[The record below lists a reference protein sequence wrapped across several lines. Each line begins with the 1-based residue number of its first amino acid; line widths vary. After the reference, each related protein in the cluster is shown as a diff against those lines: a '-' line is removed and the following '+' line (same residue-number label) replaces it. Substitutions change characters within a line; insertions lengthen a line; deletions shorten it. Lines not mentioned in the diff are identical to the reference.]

1 MQIWFFVV
9 EFFWQD
15 NLAAAL
21 ALVIVFLTAAAVSV
35 GYFARSTG
43 LYAALCL
50 LTVSLGNILFLAFD
64 RGEKTL
70 VLLLTVSG
78 SFAGMGYVVLYVLL
92 AVRCKIVRRREART
106 ALKRRIQFTLPDR
119 ENEYLRDRLRISLNT
134 KREEVVSER
143 KQVGVRIGYAR
154 KMIAKIKEASLT
166 PTERIDVEEM
176 AGLIAVYDSKEKWS
190 ASDVKVMSEVFS
202 RLLKL
207 SAKYGIAV

>member
-1 MQIWFFVV
+1 MQIWFFALV
-9 EFFWQD
+9 FFGQD
-15 NLAAAL
+15 KLAAAL
-21 ALVIVFLTAAAVSV
+21 ALAIIFLTATAVSV
-35 GYFARSTG
+35 GFFARSTG

-50 LTVSLGNILFLAFD
+50 LTVSLGNILFLAFG

-70 VLLLTVSG
+70 ALLLAVGG
-78 SFAGMGYVVLYVLL
+78 SFAGIGYAVLYLLL
-92 AVRCKIVRRREART
+92 ALRRKIVRRRAARVE
-106 ALKRRIQFTLPDR
+106 LKRHIQFTLPDR

-134 KREEVVSER
+134 KKEEVVSER

-154 KMIAKIKEASLT
+154 KMLAKIKEEALT

-176 AGLIAVYDSKEKWS
+176 AGLIAAYDGKEKWS
-190 ASDVKVMSEVFS
+190 ASDVKVMSEIFS

>member
-1 MQIWFFVV
+1 MQIWFFTL
-9 EFFWQD
+9 EFFGQD
-15 NLAAAL
+15 KLAAAL
-21 ALVIVFLTAAAVSV
+21 ALAIIFLTATAMSV
-35 GYFARSTG
+35 GFFARSAG

-50 LTVSLGNILFLAFD
+50 LTVSLGNILFLAFG

-70 VLLLTVSG
+70 ALLLAVGG
-78 SFAGMGYVVLYVLL
+78 SFAGIGYAVLYILL
-92 AVRCKIVRRREART
+92 ALRRKIARRRAARLE
-106 ALKRRIQFTLPDR
+106 LKRRIQFTLPDR

-134 KREEVVSER
+134 KKEEVVSER

-154 KMIAKIKEASLT
+154 KMLAKIKEESLT

-176 AGLIAVYDSKEKWS
+176 AGLIAAYDRKEKWS
-190 ASDVKVMSEVFS
+190 ASDVKVMSEIFS